1 MDARGLDDIK
11 PEDLAKV
18 LSILTGGEFTPDELL
33 SNAHALLALADDD
46 PRHECLDLAVLH
58 AQEAQEN
65 RDRRAVIRHELG
77 FTVELLKL
85 IE

>member
-1 MDARGLDDIK
+1 LDDIK

-46 PRHECLDLAVLH
+46 PRRERLDLAVLH

-65 RDRRAVIRHELG
+65 VDCRAVITHQLES
-77 FTVELLKL
+77 TVELLKL